1 MYLTKIITSEVETL
15 LRLLAELKREVV
27 QLVMQEQQEAE
38 WQVLL
43 HCLLHWVGAWPL
55 SFYKFERSDRRVC

>member
-43 HCLLHWVGAWPL
+43 H
-55 SFYKFERSDRRVC
+55 

>member
-38 WQVLL
+38 WQGRL
-43 HCLLHWVGAWPL
+43 
-55 SFYKFERSDRRVC
+55 

>member
-27 QLVMQEQQEAE
+27 ELAMQEQQEAE

-43 HCLLHWVGAWPL
+43 H
-55 SFYKFERSDRRVC
+55 